1 MKEQKIHQHTA
12 EEKEKWWGEGEWVNE
27 PDLVSFEHM
36 GIQCKVLRMAIREL
50 YAKDFHVF
58 GGYLNGYVAIPSDHP
73 YYQKKYEDMNIE
85 CHQGLTFG
93 EYSDTHWIGFDCAH
107 SGDYI
112 PSTEHIKKTDPG
124 MQEWRD
130 RDEVLKKRFNLHD
143 SPIFKQIYRNIQ
155 FCIDQCKH
163 IAEQLILIA
172 LEGKE
177 K

>member
-1 MKEQKIHQHTA
+1 MKEQKIHKYTA
-12 EEKEKWWGEGEWVNE
+12 EWKEKWWGEGEWVNE

-36 GIQCKVLRMAIREL
+36 GIQCKVLRMGD
-50 YAKDFHVF
+50 AKEPFDKYFHVF

-73 YYQKKYEDMNIE
+73 YYQKKYEDMDIE

-93 EYSDTHWIGFDCAH
+93 KYSDAHWIGFDCAH
-107 SGDYI
+107 SGDYV
-112 PSTEHIKKTDPG
+112 PSTEHW
-124 MQEWRD
+124 MQECRD
-130 RDEVLKKRFNLHD
+130 RDEVLKKRSNLHD